1 VPESRISR
9 RNRDESSAPAP
20 ESGTFALRVLG
31 TLPQAHQRFV
41 FDEICGLCRHY
52 LRSKPE
58 DASEVSSEELVSE
71 VWAKLIGSITMPDPN
86 DAVERSN
93 SPDPSDWTI
102 DPYVPENDGRVVWLI
117 REIGG
122 SRALAHRCEDIRRRR
137 WGRATPGVGRPL
149 VQLSELPDVETGP
162 DEGGLGQAD
171 AVNIWRGVLIT
182 AERTFRPDDD
192 VCKLLRMLAKV
203 PGVLEGSHGSRW
215 PVGKLVTILNAKFSP
230 PPWSDDR
237 VENAKKRLLNW
248 VQRLMRQ
255 NGLDATDLEAVFA
268 RVARQQVQRQTLV
281 PESRETN
288 LQS

>member
-9 RNRDESSAPAP
+9 RSRGERLAPAS

-31 TLPQAHQRFV
+31 TLPRAHQAFV
-41 FDEICGLCRHY
+41 FHEIGGLCRQY
-52 LRSKPE
+52 LRSNPE
-58 DASEVSSEELVSE
+58 AASEISSEELVSE
-71 VWAKLIGSITMPDPN
+71 VWAKLIGSITMPDPS
-86 DAVERSN
+86 DAAERSN
-93 SPDPSDWTI
+93 FPDPRDWTI
-102 DPYVPENDGRVVWLI
+102 DPHVPENDGRVVWLI
-117 REIGG
+117 REVGG
-122 SRALAHRCEDIRRRR
+122 PRALAHRCEDIRRRR

-149 VQLSELPDVETGP
+149 VQPAELPAIETEP
-162 DEGGLGQAD
+162 DEGGLGPAD

-182 AERTFRPDDD
+182 AERTFQPDDD

-203 PGVLEGSHGSRW
+203 PGALDGSHGSRW
-215 PVGKLVTILNAKFSP
+215 PVGRLVTILNAEFSS

-268 RVARQQVQRQTLV
+268 RVARQRVQQRM
-281 PESRETN
+281 PAMDSRETN

>member
-1 VPESRISR
+1 
-9 RNRDESSAPAP
+9 
-20 ESGTFALRVLG
+20 LRVLW
-31 TLPQAHQRFV
+31 TLPQAHQV
-41 FDEICGLCRHY
+41 FLFHEVGGLCRHY

-58 DASEVSSEELVSE
+58 DASDISSEELLSE

-86 DAVERSN
+86 DALEKSHL
-93 SPDPSDWTI
+93 PDPSDWSI
-102 DPYVPENDGRVVWLI
+102 DPHVPENDGRVIWLI
-117 REIGG
+117 REVGG
-122 SRALAHRCEDIRRRR
+122 PRALAHRCEDIRRRR
-137 WGRATPGVGRPL
+137 WGRATSGVGRPL
-149 VQLSELPDVETGP
+149 VQPAELPDIEADP
-162 DEGGLGQAD
+162 DKGGLEPAD

-192 VCKLLRMLAKV
+192 VCKLLRMLAKT

-215 PVGKLVTILNAKFSP
+215 PVGKLVTILNGEFSP

-237 VENAKKRLLNW
+237 VDNAKKRLLNW

-268 RVARQQVQRQTLV
+268 RVARQKFQQRTPV
-281 PESRETN
+281 MESSRSN

>member
-1 VPESRISR
+1 VPESTISR
-9 RNRDESSAPAP
+9 RIGGERSTPAL
-20 ESGTFALRVLG
+20 ESGTFALRVLW
-31 TLPQAHQRFV
+31 TLPQAHQV
-41 FDEICGLCRHY
+41 FLFHEVGGLCRHY

-58 DASEVSSEELVSE
+58 DASDISSEELLSE

-86 DAVERSN
+86 DALEKSHL
-93 SPDPSDWTI
+93 PDPSDWSI
-102 DPYVPENDGRVVWLI
+102 DPHVPENDGRVIWLI
-117 REIGG
+117 REVGG
-122 SRALAHRCEDIRRRR
+122 PRALAHRCEDIRRRR
-137 WGRATPGVGRPL
+137 WGRATSGVGRPL
-149 VQLSELPDVETGP
+149 VQPAELPDIEADP
-162 DEGGLGQAD
+162 DKGGLEPAD

-192 VCKLLRMLAKV
+192 VCKLLRMLAKT

-215 PVGKLVTILNAKFSP
+215 PVGKLVTILNGEFSP

-237 VENAKKRLLNW
+237 VDNAKKRLLNW

-268 RVARQQVQRQTLV
+268 RVARQKFQQRTPV
-281 PESRETN
+281 MESSRSN